1 MNILSVEASGD
12 QFQQHQN
19 LQQPQCEF
27 NETDEIDYFLV
38 PDYSLPSSGFTSG
51 ISSGAMSRVTSRMS
65 SPMILS
71 SFVSLADESN
81 YIMHNDDDN
90 DDDNDD
96 VVVND
101 SIIPVNPKFI
111 FSVPSLDKLKR
122 NESTS
127 SKLSSSEN
135 TTLHSNI
142 KRGTPQDRGCSPPN
156 CIENISSEVNVNN
169 NNPTRSIFGTQTKKK
184 YNVRRADNIESI
196 PMHIHCWASDSTEL
210 VIAGDEYPPV
220 ISQSNKYTNISSP
233 LLQAVGHNIIS
244 QPQHDI
250 YLSPLTPLQAQSGF
264 VSPNR
269 NNRRLPFFPE
279 EDECGQECIPTKQN
293 ADTALHFPAKY
304 DTLVTIS
311 ETITDE
317 DAMEEIEDC
326 DCTFC
331 SIQ

>member
-1 MNILSVEASGD
+1 MNILSVEASSD
-12 QFQQHQN
+12 QN
-19 LQQPQCEF
+19 NTKLQQQCEF
-27 NETDEIDYFLV
+27 NETDVIDDYFLV
-38 PDYSLPSSGFTSG
+38 VASG
-51 ISSGAMSRVTSRMS
+51 ISSGATSRVTSRMS
-65 SPMILS
+65 SPMILP

-81 YIMHNDDDN
+81 YNMHNNDDN

-96 VVVND
+96 DDVVND

-156 CIENISSEVNVNN
+156 CIENMSCEINVNN
-169 NNPTRSIFGTQTKKK
+169 DNQARSIFGMQTKKK
-184 YNVRRADNIESI
+184 YNVRRTDIESI
-196 PMHIHCWASDSTEL
+196 RMHIHCWASDSTEL
-210 VIAGDEYPPV
+210 IISGDEYTPV
-220 ISQSNKYTNISSP
+220 ISQTTKKSTNLSSP
-233 LLQAVGHNIIS
+233 LLQAVGYDIIS
-244 QPQHDI
+244 HPQHDI
-250 YLSPLTPLQAQSGF
+250 NLSPLTPLQAQSGF

-269 NNRRLPFFPE
+269 SNRQLPFFPE
-279 EDECGQECIPTKQN
+279 EDDCDQDCIPKKQN
-293 ADTALHFPAKY
+293 VDNVFLCLAKY
-304 DTLVTIS
+304 ESLVTIS
-311 ETITDE
+311 ETITEE

-326 DCTFC
+326 DCIFC

>member
-1 MNILSVEASGD
+1 MSLLSLD
-12 QFQQHQN
+12 QNNKLDQ
-19 LQQPQCEF
+19 QCEF
-27 NETDEIDYFLV
+27 NETEDEIDYFL

-51 ISSGAMSRVTSRMS
+51 ISSGATSRVTSRMS
-65 SPMILS
+65 SPMMLS

-81 YIMHNDDDN
+81 YNMHNNDDNDDN
-90 DDDNDD
+90 DDDI
-96 VVVND
+96 VND
-101 SIIPVNPKFI
+101 SIIPVNPKVI

-135 TTLHSNI
+135 TTLHSNM

-156 CIENISSEVNVNN
+156 CIENICSDVNVNN
-169 NNPTRSIFGTQTKKK
+169 DNHARSIFGTQTKKK
-184 YNVRRADNIESI
+184 YNVRRTDIESI

-220 ISQSNKYTNISSP
+220 MSQTTNKFANIPSP

-244 QPQHDI
+244 QPQQDI
-250 YLSPLTPLQAQSGF
+250 NLSPLTPLQSQSGF

-269 NNRRLPFFPE
+269 SNRRLPFFPE
-279 EDECGQECIPTKQN
+279 EDECDQDCIPTKQN
-293 ADTALHFPAKY
+293 AGNVLHFPTKY

-311 ETITDE
+311 ETITEE